1 MLLYTQAGRQKCEDG
16 VFPTSN
22 PPTFDNS
29 QNSTSVCMAWVVYC
43 ILNEASS
50 DAFIK
55 TLDMAA
61 EKLNELTGP
70 FDRMKVNTQLILCR
84 YEY

>member
-1 MLLYTQAGRQKCEDG
+1 
-16 VFPTSN
+16 
-22 PPTFDNS
+22 
-29 QNSTSVCMAWVVYC
+29 MAWVVYC

>member
-1 MLLYTQAGRQKCEDG
+1 
-16 VFPTSN
+16 
-22 PPTFDNS
+22 
-29 QNSTSVCMAWVVYC
+29 MAWVVYC

-84 YEY
+84 YEYWFDVHGSVHRDTITKITNTMHYVD